1 MKNNESTAMTVADT
15 TDITPSGFVNAD
27 ALALLQDVMAEDA
40 AGLEFQL
47 DRIKFAAGGTTILEI
62 PGDGDEPEMV
72 KSLSCVSL
80 SRLARIRSMVFLPMI
95 RTPSSST
102 V

>member
-1 MKNNESTAMTVADT
+1 MKNNESTAMTVAEAT
-15 TDITPSGFVNAD
+15 SNNMGFVNAD

-72 KSLSCVSL
+72 KSLSCVIL
-80 SRLARIRSMVFLPMI
+80 YNHPAFA
-95 RTPSSST
+95 
-102 V
+102 